1 MHALH
6 ASVGAPHLLLEN
18 AFDIPFYTA
27 LYRNT

>member
-1 MHALH
+1 MYALH

-18 AFDIPFYTA
+18 AFDIPLYTA